1 MFNATR
7 EIFDQF
13 VEFLSLAIA
22 AGNQQNV
29 LLNRLQRDDRRVYV
43 GSLGI
48 VVICNFGVD
57 ILYSIIDPRI
67 KTKR

>member
-48 VVICNFGVD
+48 VVKFDASDLAAVFD
-57 ILYSIIDPRI
+57 AVKSSS
-67 KTKR
+67 